1 MNDTEDD
8 EQSGERTLRIPLA
21 LVALVLYSGALV
33 RFLTGFLSGFSVGK
47 LGEGLVGLV
56 IETGMTTAL
65 VLAMVLY
72 RRRRQR
78 RDDGQDQLVEGHLGR

>member
-1 MNDTEDD
+1 MNDTEND
-8 EQSGERTLRIPLA
+8 EQLAEPKLRIPLA

-33 RFLTGFLSGFSVGK
+33 RFLTGCLSNFSVGK
-47 LGEGLVGLV
+47 LMEGLVGLA

-65 VLAMVLY
+65 VLAVVLY

-78 RDDGQDQLVEGHLGR
+78 RDGQG

>member
-1 MNDTEDD
+1 MNDTEHDGPP
-8 EQSGERTLRIPLA
+8 GEAEMRIPLA

-47 LGEGLVGLV
+47 LMEGLVGLAF
-56 IETGMTTAL
+56 ETGMTTAL
-65 VLAMVLY
+65 VLAVVLF

-78 RDDGQDQLVEGHLGR
+78 GAGQG